1 MNKHLKRLLFLSLVL
16 LISACSIWEK
26 EEATRTFY
34 IEEGGIELTLVY
46 TYRGDEVLKQS
57 TETIIEYETFDLET
71 KDEAEEFFYRFINN
85 ELGDIDMKSTR
96 LNSSHVAI
104 SYSVF
109 CMKK

>member
-1 MNKHLKRLLFLSLVL
+1 M

-71 KDEAEEFFYRFINN
+71 KDEAEEFFSRFINN
-85 ELGDIDMKSTR
+85 ELGNIDGITYSINYRSEEHTSELQSRGHLVCR
-96 LNSSHVAI
+96 LLLEKNK
-104 SYSVF
+104 Y
-109 CMKK
+109 